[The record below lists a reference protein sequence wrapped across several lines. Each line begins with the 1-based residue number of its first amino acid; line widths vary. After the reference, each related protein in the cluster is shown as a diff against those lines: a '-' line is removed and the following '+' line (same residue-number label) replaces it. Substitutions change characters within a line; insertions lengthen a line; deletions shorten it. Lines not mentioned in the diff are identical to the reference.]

1 MSSQELD
8 ALFQRLE
15 KAQAERRLPPVQ
27 DWHPQHSGTI
37 DIVIRADGTW
47 LHEGGAFRRQALV
60 RLFSTVMRREG
71 DRYFLV
77 TPAEKLE
84 ITVED
89 APFVALDFER
99 RGEGDAQELIFTIN
113 SGDHVVADAAHAL
126 WIEADRPYLHVRD
139 GLHALISRP
148 AFYRLMDLARQDADG
163 WCITSR
169 GTHFALG

>member
-1 MSSQELD
+1 MSTQELD

-15 KAQAERRLPPVQ
+15 QAQAERRLPPVQ
-27 DWHPQHSGTI
+27 DWHPERAGAI

-47 LHEGGAFRRQALV
+47 LHEGGEFKRQALV

-89 APFVALDFER
+89 VPFLALDFER
-99 RGEGDAQELIFTIN
+99 RGQGSQQELIFTIN
-113 SGDHVVADAAHAL
+113 SGDYVVADHSHRL
-126 WIEADRPYLHVRD
+126 WVETDRPYLQVRD
-139 GLHALISRP
+139 GLTALINRP
-148 AFYRLMDLARQDADG
+148 AFYRLVDLAEEDADG
-163 WCITSR
+163 WFITSR
-169 GTHFALG
+169 GTRFSLG